1 MRNNWMKRILTA
13 ACIMALL
20 TGCGAK
26 TPADTQQ
33 PGEEPAP
40 ETPAE
45 ETKPDMTLGQVMEAN
60 KIENLLKNHSA
71 VKIKTELYE

>member
-40 ETPAE
+40 ETPAQPTAPTEPATE
-45 ETKPDMTLGQVMEAN
+45 EPGFAIIDPAPEG
-60 KIENLLKNHSA
+60 
-71 VKIKTELYE
+71 